1 MPRFISHPGSRK
13 KRNTYKRSHKRGHN
27 KRSGTR
33 KQRGGRGG
41 GGAGIAG
48 ASGHGALTTGASQV
62 AAQLSPASYEDDD

>member
-41 GGAGIAG
+41 GAGIAG